1 MKQQKPKQRSQREKQ
16 RFMTGLFF
24 ILPSA
29 LLVAI
34 FVLIPCFDVIYYS
47 FTDWNGVATSSKNF
61 VGLQNYKNLAAGVG
75 DFGTMMIATL
85 VFALGM
91 TILTI
96 VVAFAAALA
105 LDKKGK
111 GRVPRGLL
119 RSAWFF
125 PTLLSGTVVGV
136 LWRIM
141 YNYNNGMINK
151 VIVQF
156 GGEKIN
162 WLETVGLTNFAII
175 VAATWARLGLCVV
188 IFMAGLQGISQD
200 LYEAA
205 AIDGATERQQRKFIT
220 IPLMLPSIT
229 INMLTTSI
237 AAYKS
242 YELPYLISQ
251 GRPGTT
257 TLLLSQRITFYAFS
271 TMEYGRSS
279 TLAVVLIAII
289 TIISLLQLAIMGKK
303 EEELS

>member
-1 MKQQKPKQRSQREKQ
+1 MKLENPKHRSQREKQ
-16 RFMTGLFF
+16 RFISGLFF

-29 LLVAI
+29 VLVFV
-34 FVLIPCFDVIYYS
+34 FVLIPLFNVVYLS
-47 FTDWNGVATSSKNF
+47 FTEWNGLVTSPKIW
-61 VGLQNYKNLAAGVG
+61 VGLKNYVKLKDMD

-85 VFALGM
+85 VFAVGQ

-96 VVAFAAALA
+96 FFAFIAALS

-111 GRVPRGLL
+111 GRLPRGVL

-151 VIVQF
+151 VIVAL
-156 GGEKIN
+156 GGTPVN
-162 WLETVGLTNFAII
+162 WLETYGVTNIAII
-175 VAATWARLGLCVV
+175 VAATWARLGICVV

-205 AIDGATERQQRKFIT
+205 AIDGATERQQRRFIT
-220 IPLMLPSIT
+220 IPLMAPSIT

-237 AAYKS
+237 AAYKA
-242 YELPYLISQ
+242 YELPYLISV
-251 GRPGTT
+251 GRPGTS
-257 TLLLSQRITFYAFS
+257 TLLLAQRITFYAFN

-279 TLAVVLIAII
+279 ALAVVLILII
-289 TIISLLQLAIMGKK
+289 TIFSLIQLAVMRKK
-303 EEELS
+303 EDIT

>member
-1 MKQQKPKQRSQREKQ
+1 MKQNKSKHHSQRERQ
-16 RFMTGLFF
+16 RFTTGLLF

-29 LLVAI
+29 LLVAV
-34 FVLIPCFDVIYYS
+34 FVLIPCFNVVYLS
-47 FTDWNGVATSSKNF
+47 FTDWNGVATSPKTF
-61 VGLQNYKNLAAGVG
+61 VGLKNYVKLASDVS

-85 VFALGM
+85 VFALGL
-91 TILTI
+91 TVLTI
-96 VVAFAAALA
+96 IISFAVALV

-111 GRVPRGLL
+111 GRLPRGFL
-119 RSAWFF
+119 RSSWFF

-151 VIVQF
+151 VIEQC

-175 VAATWARLGLCVV
+175 AAATWARLGICVV
-188 IFMAGLQGISQD
+188 IFMEGLQGISAD

-220 IPLMLPSIT
+220 IPLMAPSIT
-229 INMLTTSI
+229 INLLTTSI

-257 TLLLSQRITFYAFS
+257 TLLLSQRITFYAFQ

-279 TLAVVLIAII
+279 ALAVVLIAII
-289 TIISLLQLAIMGKK
+289 TIISLLQLAVMRKK
-303 EEELS
+303 EDIT

>member
-1 MKQQKPKQRSQREKQ
+1 MKLGSQRERQ
-16 RFMTGLFF
+16 RFFTGLLFV
-24 ILPSA
+24 LPSA
-29 LLVAI
+29 LLVAV
-34 FVLIPCFDVIYYS
+34 FVLVPCFDVIYYS
-47 FTDWNGVATSSKNF
+47 FTDWNGVATSPKIF
-61 VGLQNYKNLAAGVG
+61 VGLKNYKTIISSVG
-75 DFGTMMIATL
+75 DFSTMMIATL

-91 TILTI
+91 TVLTI
-96 VVAFAAALA
+96 LISFAAALA

-111 GRVPRGLL
+111 GRVSRGFL

-151 VIVQF
+151 IIVQC
-156 GGEKIN
+156 GGQPVN

-175 VAATWARLGLCVV
+175 AAATWARLGICVV
-188 IFMAGLQGISQD
+188 IFMAGLQGISPD

-220 IPLMLPSIT
+220 IPLMAPSIT

-251 GRPGTT
+251 GRPGQT
-257 TLLLSQRITFYAFS
+257 TLLLSQRITFYAFQ

-279 TLAVVLIAII
+279 ALAVCLIAII
-289 TIISLLQLAIMGKK
+289 TIISLIQLAVMSKK
-303 EEELS
+303 EDIS

>member
-1 MKQQKPKQRSQREKQ
+1 MKLNNPKHRSQREKQ
-16 RFMTGLFF
+16 RFITGLFF

-29 LLVAI
+29 LLVGI
-34 FVLIPCFDVIYYS
+34 FVLIPCFSVLYYS
-47 FTDWNGVATSSKNF
+47 FTDWNGVATSPKRF
-61 VGLQNYKNLAAGVG
+61 VGLKNYIGMAKMN
-75 DFGTMMIATL
+75 DFGTMMLATL

-96 VVAFAAALA
+96 LISFAAALA

-111 GRVPRGLL
+111 GRVSRGFI

-151 VIVQF
+151 IIVRF
-156 GGEKIN
+156 GGEPVN

-175 VAATWARLGLCVV
+175 AAATWARIGICVV

-205 AIDGATERQQRKFIT
+205 AIDGATERQQRRFIT
-220 IPLMLPSIT
+220 IPLMAPSIT
-229 INMLTTSI
+229 INLLTTSI

-279 TLAVVLIAII
+279 ALAVCLIAII
-289 TIISLLQLAIMGKK
+289 TIISLLQLAVMRKK
-303 EEELS
+303 EDIT

>member
-1 MKQQKPKQRSQREKQ
+1 MKPNNKKHRSQREKQ
-16 RFMTGLFF
+16 RFTTGLFF

-34 FVLIPCFDVIYYS
+34 FVLIPCFNVIYYS
-47 FTDWNGVATSSKNF
+47 FTDWNGVATSPKNF
-61 VGLQNYKNLAAGVG
+61 VGFQNYAKLRGMD
-75 DFGTMMIATL
+75 DFGTMMLATL

-91 TILTI
+91 TVLTI
-96 VVAFAAALA
+96 LIAFAAALV

-111 GRVPRGLL
+111 GRVPRGFL

-151 VIVQF
+151 IIVKF
-156 GGEKIN
+156 GGEPVN

-175 VAATWARLGLCVV
+175 AAATWARLGICVV

-205 AIDGATERQQRKFIT
+205 SIDGATERQQRRFIT
-220 IPLMLPSIT
+220 IPLMAPSIT

-279 TLAVVLIAII
+279 ALAVVLILII
-289 TIISLLQLAIMGKK
+289 TIFSLIQLAVMRKK
-303 EEELS
+303 EDIT